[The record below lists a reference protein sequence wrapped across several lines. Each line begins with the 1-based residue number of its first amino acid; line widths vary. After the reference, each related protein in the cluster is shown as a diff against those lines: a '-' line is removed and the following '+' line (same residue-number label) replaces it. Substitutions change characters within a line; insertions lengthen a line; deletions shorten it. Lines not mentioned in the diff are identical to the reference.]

1 MNCSNCRKEVQENW
15 VVCPECGTKV
25 QSTGVDSA
33 QINENNVKPIYKKW
47 WFWVLL
53 ILGLGIWGSFDEE
66 SGNSDRPSANDI
78 NSGFTVKGSSGSV
91 NTNVSGYTKVTII
104 DLERNP
110 NQYMGSKIAIEGE
123 VYSTD
128 INGKDFIMQYA
139 NGNIQTITIYR
150 DYVAYDTSGNQ
161 IGYMVNGDK
170 CIIYGILR
178 EDDHG
183 SMTIEPVDVIV
194 Y

>member
-1 MNCSNCRKEVQENW
+1 M
-15 VVCPECGTKV
+15 GT
-25 QSTGVDSA
+25 
-33 QINENNVKPIYKKW
+33 
-47 WFWVLL
+47 
-53 ILGLGIWGSFDEE
+53 
-66 SGNSDRPSANDI
+66 
-78 NSGFTVKGSSGSV
+78 
-91 NTNVSGYTKVTII
+91 
-104 DLERNP
+104 
-110 NQYMGSKIAIEGE
+110 KIAIEGE

-161 IGYMVNGDK
+161 IGYMVSGDK

>member
-1 MNCSNCRKEVQENW
+1 MNCNNCGKEVQANW
-15 VVCPECGTKV
+15 NICPECGAKLQNTV
-25 QSTGVDSA
+25 AVATQSEK
-33 QINENNVKPIYKKW
+33 NKNKPVYKKW

-53 ILGLGIWGSFDEE
+53 IIGLGIIGSIEEELENGDE
-66 SGNSDRPSANDI
+66 PSADDI
-78 NSGFTVKGSSGSV
+78 NTSFTITSTGSV
-91 NTNVSGYTKVTII
+91 NDDMNEYTKVTIV

-110 NQYMGSKIAIEGE
+110 NKYMGTKIAIEGE

-128 INGKDFIMQYA
+128 INGKDFIMQFA
-139 NGNIQTITIYR
+139 NGNIQTITIFR

-161 IGYMVNGDK
+161 IGYMVSGDK

-178 EDDHG
+178 EDEHG
-183 SMTIEPVDVIV
+183 SMTVEPVDVIV